1 MNIMS
6 ILKKKTN
13 AKEVTTFEAEKT
25 VVQGCTFEG
34 EVLERLKDWA
44 RTSNSSVAGD
54 RLSESLQQLN
64 ITGIHL
70 SGNKILTGEG
80 KSVILVPARN
90 VLTGPHYPLIVVKD
104 SVCEY
109 IYAIVSKEQFYL
121 KDFQKTSND
130 GTVTFFFKKNN
141 NISSNPAIVVKK
153 GNWEMIASIDGELD
167 SRIPLL
173 EDQLLELNLTKELTP
188 KTVYEVLSKYF
199 NVPMTIT
206 FEWIEFPYVYK
217 IWEMRVV
224 DGICKMYCKYS
235 INDDNMSEYKTSWKI
250 DKDEKSFCYRTDT
263 VEYALRNG
271 EFVFK
276 SNSKSYDEMFR
287 VCKNEI
293 EKFRSEM
300 EHLLD

>member
-1 MNIMS
+1 MMEIF
-6 ILKKKTN
+6 KKKTN

-44 RTSNSSVAGD
+44 RTSDSSVAGD

-64 ITGIHL
+64 ITEIHL

-90 VLTGPHYPLIVVKD
+90 VLTGLHHPLILVKD
-104 SVCEY
+104 SVYEY
-109 IYAIVSKEQFYL
+109 TYAIVSNEYFYL
-121 KDFQKTSND
+121 ADFQKTSND

-141 NISSNPAIVVKK
+141 NISSNPSIYVRK
-153 GNWEMIASIDGELD
+153 GNWELIASIDGKMD

-188 KTVYEVLSKYF
+188 KTVYEVLSKHF
-199 NVPMTIT
+199 NVPMTIR
-206 FEWIEFPYVYK
+206 FAWIEYPYVYG
-217 IWEMRVV
+217 IWEMKAV
-224 DGICKMYCKYS
+224 DGRCKMYRKYLR
-235 INDDNMSEYKTSWKI
+235 NNYNMSEYDASWEV
-250 DKDEKSFCYRTDT
+250 DKDEDSFCYRTDNE
-263 VEYALRNG
+263 VYELKNG
-271 EFVFK
+271 KFVFK
-276 SNSKSYDEMFR
+276 TSNSNPYEMFE

-300 EHLLD
+300 DHLLD

>member
-1 MNIMS
+1 MRA
-6 ILKKKTN
+6 KKKFT
-13 AKEVTTFEAEKT
+13 AFEAEKT
-25 VVQGCTFEG
+25 VVQECTFEG

-44 RTSNSSVAGD
+44 RTSDCSVAGD

-80 KSVILVPARN
+80 KVVILIPARD
-90 VLTGPHYPLIVVKD
+90 VLTGPHYPLILVKD

-109 IYAIVSKEQFYL
+109 TYAIVSKEQFYL
-121 KDFQKTSND
+121 EDFQKTS
-130 GTVTFFFKKNN
+130 GGTTVTFFFKENN
-141 NISSNPAIVVKK
+141 NSSLKPSIVVRK
-153 GNWEMIASIDGELD
+153 GNWEMVASVDGELD

-217 IWEMRVV
+217 IWEIAVK
-224 DGICKMYCKYS
+224 DGSCKMYRKYLRN
-235 INDDNMSEYKTSWKI
+235 NDNNMSEYDTSWEV
-250 DKDEKSFCYRTDT
+250 DKDENSFCYNRKGTLF
-263 VEYALRNG
+263 EWKNG
-271 EFVFK
+271 KFVFK
-276 SNSKSYDEMFR
+276 TSNSNPYEMFEI
-287 VCKNEI
+287 CKNEI

-300 EHLLD
+300 EHILID